1 MEDHYYSL
9 LFHIFKLNLI
19 AMCPCSQNFFNLITF
34 LDIVLVFLLQMR
46 PTSSMIRMIKYK
58 HFLSFQLKMKLIL
71 FSSHGNSC
79 FSIQKKNH
87 YILLTTN
94 RNAALIKS
102 FQLHLFS
109 TYPHETVGVKKGE
122 EWLFRICHRYKC
134 YKKKWRHLFFNSFIA
149 KT

>member
-9 LFHIFKLNLI
+9 LFHIFKNLI
-19 AMCPCSQNFFNLITF
+19 TMCPCSQKFCNLIAF
-34 LDIVLVFLLQMR
+34 LDIVLIFLLQIQ
-46 PTSSMIRMIKYK
+46 PSTSSMIKYK
-58 HFLSFQLKMKLIL
+58 HFLSFQLKRKSIL
-71 FSSHGNSC
+71 FCSHGNFC
-79 FSIQKKNH
+79 FNIQEKNY

-94 RNAALIKS
+94 RNAALIRS